1 MSSII
6 KLNSNLIFNL
16 QEVVEIIKCWNTV
29 TISFNVILESANIR
43 NITTAKATQMIIG
56 AMQSC
61 ETYDDTS
68 NETFHANLISG
79 YPRDMNDMKEY
90 NSRVIS
96 TRLQLV
102 TNNK

>member
-1 MSSII
+1 MKIVKFSSTI
-6 KLNSNLIFNL
+6 
-16 QEVVEIIKCWNTV
+16 
-29 TISFNVILESANIR
+29 TISFNRILESANIR

-96 TRLQLV
+96 LDYNKLSALV
-102 TNNK
+102 

>member
-1 MSSII
+1 
-6 KLNSNLIFNL
+6 
-16 QEVVEIIKCWNTV
+16 
-29 TISFNVILESANIR
+29 
-43 NITTAKATQMIIG
+43 MIIG

-96 TRLQLV
+96 LDYNKLSALV
-102 TNNK
+102 